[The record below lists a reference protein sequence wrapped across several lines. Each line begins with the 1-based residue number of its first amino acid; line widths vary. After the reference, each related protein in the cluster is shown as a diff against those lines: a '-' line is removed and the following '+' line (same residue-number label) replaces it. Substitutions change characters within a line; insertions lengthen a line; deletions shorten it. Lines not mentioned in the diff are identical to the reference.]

1 VISHTLFL
9 VQKNDLYSNKTN
21 GMSDLHK
28 MDESFRDT
36 IGTVDKDG
44 KRTWVFAKKVS
55 GKWFNRRQLFSYSL
69 LALLFIAPFIKIGG
83 EPLLM
88 FNIIK
93 RKFVIFGQVFWP
105 EDSYLFAIGMLAFV
119 LLIIVFT
126 VVFGRL
132 FCGWACPQTLF
143 LEFIFRRIEFW
154 IDGDSNQQKKLDKL
168 PWKGQKLR
176 KRLLKWF
183 IYWMISILIANTL
196 LAYIISYEEVITII
210 TSPPNEHIVGFI
222 AVLLFTSVFFTV
234 FTWFREQVCI
244 AVCPYGRLQGVLLDE
259 NSVLVAYDY
268 IRGERK
274 EGRSKFRKNENRA
287 ELGKGD
293 CIDCNQCVNVCPTG
307 IDIRNGTQLE
317 CVNCTACMDACDFM
331 MDKVGLDKGLIRY
344 DSEKGIKSGV
354 DFNLTARAKAYII
367 LMFVILGLLIGL
379 LFARNDV
386 EATVLRVKG
395 TTYQKLRNKM
405 YSNLYD
411 VTLINKTSDTLSLK
425 MKIIEGDA
433 TVETIGGNVVI
444 LETGVQIHRRIMV
457 QMHKSKLTGFK
468 TPITIGVFEGKEL
481 IEEAEVNFSGPGF

>member
-1 VISHTLFL
+1 
-9 VQKNDLYSNKTN
+9 
-21 GMSDLHK
+21 MSDLHK
-28 MDESFRDT
+28 MDESFRNT

-55 GKWFNRRQLFSYSL
+55 GKWFNRRQVFSYSM
-69 LALLFIAPFIKIGG
+69 LALLFLAPFIKIAG

-88 FNIIK
+88 FNIVK

-119 LLIIVFT
+119 ILIIVFT

-154 IDGDSNQQKKLDKL
+154 IDGDASQQKKLDKL
-168 PWKGQKLR
+168 PWKGKKLR
-176 KRLLKWF
+176 KRIIKWIIFWVISF
-183 IYWMISILIANTL
+183 IIANTFL
-196 LAYIISYEEVITII
+196 SYIISYEEVLDII
-210 TSPPNEHIVGFI
+210 VSPISEHMVGFLSI
-222 AVLLFTSVFFTV
+222 LLFTTVFFAV
-234 FTWFREQVCI
+234 FAWFREQACI

-268 IRGERK
+268 KRGERK
-274 EGRSKFRKNENRA
+274 EGRSKFKKNENRT

-331 MDKVGLDKGLIRY
+331 MDKVGLEKGLIRY

-354 DFNLTARAKAYII
+354 DFSLSGRAKAYIG
-367 LMFVILGLLIGL
+367 LMIVIMGLLVGL
-379 LFARNDV
+379 LFSRNDV
-386 EATVLRVKG
+386 EATVLRVRG
-395 TTYQKLRNKM
+395 TTYQKLGNKM
-405 YSNLYD
+405 YNNLYD
-411 VTLINKTSDTLSLK
+411 VTLINKTSDTLHLE
-425 MKIIEGDA
+425 MKIIKGDA
-433 TVETIGGNVVI
+433 TIETIGGNKVE
-444 LETGVQIHRRIMV
+444 LFTGVQIHRRIMV
-457 QMHKSKLTGFK
+457 KMHKSKLTGFK
-468 TPITIGVFEGKEL
+468 TPITIGVYNGTEL
-481 IEEAEVNFSGPGF
+481 IEESEVNFSGPGF

>member
-1 VISHTLFL
+1 
-9 VQKNDLYSNKTN
+9 
-21 GMSDLHK
+21 MSDLHK
-28 MDESFRDT
+28 MDESFRDS

-44 KRTWVFAKKVS
+44 KRTWVYAKKVA
-55 GKWFNRRQLFSYSL
+55 GKWFNRRQIFSYSA
-69 LALLFIAPFIKIGG
+69 LAFLFLGPFIKIGG
-83 EPLLM
+83 EPLM
-88 FNIIK
+88 MMNIVK

-154 IDGDSNQQKKLDKL
+154 IDGDWSQQKKLEKL
-168 PWKGQKLR
+168 PWKGKKIR
-176 KRLLKWF
+176 KRLLKWT
-183 IYWMISILIANTL
+183 IYWAISFVIANTL
-196 LAYIISYEEVITII
+196 LAYIIGIDELFEII
-210 TSPPNEHIVGFI
+210 TSPPKEHIGGLAIIVI
-222 AVLLFTSVFFTV
+222 FTTIFFSV

-244 AVCPYGRLQGVLLDE
+244 AICPYGRLQGVLLDE

-268 IRGERK
+268 KRGERK
-274 EGRSKFRKNENRA
+274 EGRAKFRKNEDRE

-293 CIDCNQCVNVCPTG
+293 CIDCGQCVNVCPTG

-331 MDKVGLDKGLIRY
+331 MDKVGLEKGLIRY

-354 DFNLTARAKAYII
+354 EFSLSGRAKAYIV
-367 LMFVILGLLIGL
+367 LMFVIMALLVGL

-395 TTYQKLRNKM
+395 TTYQKLENKV

-411 VTLINKTSDTLSLK
+411 VTLINKTSDTLNLE
-425 MKIIEGDA
+425 MKIIGDNA
-433 TVETIGGNVVI
+433 TMETIGGNITV
-444 LETGVQIHRRIMV
+444 LKTGIQIHRRIMV
-457 QMHKSKLTGFK
+457 KMKKQFIKGPK
-468 TPITIGVFEGKEL
+468 TPITIGVYSKGEL
-481 IEEAEVNFSGPGF
+481 VEETGVNFSGPGF

>member
-1 VISHTLFL
+1 
-9 VQKNDLYSNKTN
+9 
-21 GMSDLHK
+21 MSDLHK

-55 GKWFNRRQLFSYSL
+55 GKWFNRRQFFSYAL
-69 LALLFIAPFIKIGG
+69 LALMFIAPFIKIAG

-88 FNIIK
+88 FNIVK
-93 RKFVIFGQVFWP
+93 RKFVIMGQVFWP

-154 IDGDSNQQKKLDKL
+154 IDGTVGQQKKLDKQ
-168 PWKGQKLR
+168 PWNWNKIR

-183 IYWMISILIANTL
+183 LYWIISFLIANIL
-196 LAYIISYEEVITII
+196 LSYIIGYEEVLDII
-210 TSPPNEHIVGFI
+210 TSPPSEHIGGFI
-222 AVLLFTSVFFTV
+222 AAISFTSIFFAV

-268 IRGERK
+268 RRGERA
-274 EGRSKFRKNENRA
+274 EGRSKFKKNENRA

-293 CIDCNQCVNVCPTG
+293 CIDCSQCVDVCPTG

-354 DFNLTARAKAYII
+354 DFSLTGRAKAYIT
-367 LMFVILGLLIGL
+367 LMFVIMGLLVGL

-395 TTYQKLRNKM
+395 TTYQKLENKV

-411 VTLINKTSDTLSLK
+411 VTLINKTTDTLQLE
-425 MKIIEGDA
+425 MKINSGNA
-433 TVETIGGNVVI
+433 TIETIGGNIVELV
-444 LETGVQIHRRIMV
+444 TGVQIHRRIMV
-457 QMHKSKLTGFK
+457 KMKKTSLIGPK
-468 TPITIGVFEGKEL
+468 TPITIGVYNGSEMV
-481 IEEAEVNFSGPGF
+481 EETEVNFSGPGF